1 MESVCFGTV
10 LLKGEIG
17 LKANES
23 VKNYASSV
31 RMYTN
36 YTVREIKKICKN
48 IGPRI
53 AGSEQEHEAHK
64 YIAEEMKTCCDKVDI
79 EEFKLAPEAFMS
91 WVRIDGLLILFAI
104 VFAWLNKFVDVGF
117 NFAWVSIAL
126 TGIALVCLF
135 CEFLMYWEF
144 YDFLFPKAT
153 SHNTIGVRNAAGE
166 AKQRIIFSGH
176 VDSSHEWTY
185 TYLGGKVLLF
195 AVGGYGVVSMFYV
208 LISSVLLVCGVGS
221 PEVQNILMYLQLAC
235 IPGAIAV
242 MFFVNFKRTVEG
254 ANDNLTGTM
263 ASVAIMKYLE
273 DNNIRFENTE
283 VVAMAAGSEE
293 SGLRG
298 SRAYVKRHIDELKA
312 MPTIFIGLETFRDYD
327 SMAIYARDMTG
338 TVKMDSRVC
347 SLVKKAGEYAG
358 VDLPYSSVYVGASDG
373 AAVQK
378 LGIPAVTLASMDPGP
393 PRYYHTRGDTADN
406 MDLKTVEKCLDI
418 ALNTLFIYDEEG
430 LKETY

>member
-1 MESVCFGTV
+1 M
-10 LLKGEIG
+10 
-17 LKANES
+17 KANES
-23 VKNYASSV
+23 VNNYASSL

-48 IGPRI
+48 IGPRL
-53 AGSEQEHEAHK
+53 AGSDQEHEAHK
-64 YIAEEMKTCCDKVDI
+64 YIAKEMETCCDEVAI
-79 EEFKLAPEAFMS
+79 EDFKLAPEAFMS
-91 WVRIDGLLILFAI
+91 WVRIDGALILLSILFAFLNLAI
-104 VFAWLNKFVDVGF
+104 VSV
-117 NFAWVSIAL
+117 IL
-126 TGIALVCLF
+126 TSVAVLFLF

-144 YDFLFPKAT
+144 YDCLFPKKT
-153 SHNTIGVRNAAGE
+153 SHNTAGVRKASGE

-185 TYLGGKVLLF
+185 TRLGGAPLLF
-195 AVGGYGVVSMFYV
+195 AVGGYGIVSMLYV
-208 LISSVLLVCGVGS
+208 LVSSILIVANAFS
-221 PEVQNILMYLQLAC
+221 PEVLEILKYIQLAC

-242 MFFVNFKRTVEG
+242 MFFVNFKITVEG

-283 VVAMAAGSEE
+283 VVALAAGSEE

-298 SRAYVKRHIDELKA
+298 SRAYVKRHLDELKEI
-312 MPTIFIGLETFRDYD
+312 PTVFIGLETFRDYD

-338 TVKMDSRVC
+338 TVKMDPRVC
-347 SLVKKAGEYAG
+347 SLVKKGGELAG

-393 PRYYHTRGDTADN
+393 PRYYHTRGDVAEN
-406 MDLKTVEKCLDI
+406 MDMKTVEKCLDI
-418 ALNTLFIYDEEG
+418 ALQTLFVYDEEG
-430 LKETY
+430 LKDKY

>member
-1 MESVCFGTV
+1 M
-10 LLKGEIG
+10 
-17 LKANES
+17 KANES

-91 WVRIDGLLILFAI
+91 WVRIDGALVLFSI
-104 VFAWLNKFVDVGF
+104 VFAFLNL
-117 NFAWVSIAL
+117 AWVSVVL
-126 TGIALVCLF
+126 TSIALVCLF

-144 YDFLFPKAT
+144 YDFLFPKAI
-153 SHNTIGVRNAAGE
+153 SHNTIGVRNASGE

-185 TYLGGKVLLF
+185 TYLGGKIMLF
-195 AVGGYGVVSMFYV
+195 GVGGYGVVSMLYV
-208 LISSVLLVCGVGS
+208 LISSILIVAGVGS
-221 PEVQNILMYLQLAC
+221 PEVQEILRYIQLAC

-242 MFFVNFKRTVEG
+242 MFFVNFRRTVEG

-273 DNNIRFENTE
+273 DNNIRFEDTE

-298 SRAYVKRHIDELKA
+298 SRAYIKRHLDELKEI
-312 MPTIFIGLETFRDYD
+312 PTVFIGLETFRDYD
-327 SMAIYARDMTG
+327 SIAIYARDMTG
-338 TVKMDSRVC
+338 TVKMDPRVC
-347 SLVKKAGEYAG
+347 SLVKKAGEHAG
-358 VDLPYSSVYVGASDG
+358 MDLPYSSVYVGASDG

-378 LGIPAVTLASMDPGP
+378 LGIPAVTLAAMDPGP

-418 ALNTLFIYDEEG
+418 ALNTLFIYDEQG
-430 LKETY
+430 LQESYE

>member
-1 MESVCFGTV
+1 M
-10 LLKGEIG
+10 
-17 LKANES
+17 KANES

-64 YIAEEMKTCCDKVDI
+64 YIAEEMKTCCDKVEI

-91 WVRIDGLLILFAI
+91 WVRIDGTLIILAI
-104 VFAWLNKFVDVGF
+104 VFTFLNGFIESTF
-117 NFAWVSIAL
+117 NFAWLAVAC
-126 TGIALVCLF
+126 TTIALVCLV
-135 CEFLMYWEF
+135 CEFLMYLEF

-153 SHNTIGVRNAAGE
+153 SHNTIGVRHASGE
-166 AKQRIIFSGH
+166 AKKRIIFSGH

-185 TYLGGKVLLF
+185 TYLGGKILLF
-195 AVGGYGVVSMFYV
+195 GVGGYGVVSMLYV
-208 LISSVLLVCGVGS
+208 FVSSILIAFGVGS
-221 PEVQNILMYLQLAC
+221 PELREILMYAQLAC
-235 IPGAIAV
+235 VPGAIAV
-242 MFFVNFKRTVEG
+242 IFFVNFRRTVEG

-273 DNNIRFENTE
+273 DNDIRFEDTE
-283 VVAMAAGSEE
+283 VVALAAGSEE

-298 SRAYVKRHIDELKA
+298 SRAYTKRHLDELKA
-312 MPTIFIGLETFRDYD
+312 IPTTFIGLETFRDYD

-347 SLVKKAGEYAG
+347 ALVKKAGEYAG

-378 LGIPAVTLASMDPGP
+378 LGVPAVTLAAMDPGP

-406 MDLKTVEKCLDI
+406 MNMKTVEKCLDI
-418 ALNTLFIYDEEG
+418 AINTLFLYDEEG
-430 LKETY
+430 LKESY

>member
-1 MESVCFGTV
+1 M
-10 LLKGEIG
+10 
-17 LKANES
+17 KANES

-53 AGSEQEHEAHK
+53 AGSQQEHEAHK

-91 WVRIDGLLILFAI
+91 WVRIDGALVILSVI
-104 VFAWLNKFVDVGF
+104 FAWINNFVDIGF
-117 NFAWVSIAL
+117 NFAWLSVAC
-126 TGIALVCLF
+126 TAIALVLLF

-144 YDFLFPKAT
+144 YDFLFPKAI
-153 SHNTIGVRNAAGE
+153 SHNAIGVRKASGE
-166 AKQRIIFSGH
+166 TKQRIIFSGH

-185 TYLGGKVLLF
+185 TRLGGAPLLF
-195 AVGGYGVVSMFYV
+195 AVGGYGIVSMLFV
-208 LISSVLLVCGVGS
+208 LVSSILIATETLS
-221 PEVQNILMYLQLAC
+221 PEVVSILRYIQLAC
-235 IPGAIAV
+235 IPGGIAV
-242 MFFVNFKRTVEG
+242 MFFVNFNITAEG

-273 DNNIRFENTE
+273 DNDIRFENTE

-298 SRAYVKRHIDELKA
+298 SRAYTKRHLDELKA
-312 MPTIFIGLETFRDYD
+312 IPTVFIGLETFRDYD

-347 SLVKKAGEYAG
+347 SLVKKAGECAG

-378 LGIPAVTLASMDPGP
+378 LGIPAVTLAAMDPGP

-418 ALNTLFIYDEEG
+418 ALNTLFIYDEQG
-430 LKETY
+430 LREDYE

>member
-1 MESVCFGTV
+1 M
-10 LLKGEIG
+10 
-17 LKANES
+17 KANES
-23 VKNYASSV
+23 VNNYASSL

-48 IGPRI
+48 IGPRL
-53 AGSEQEHEAHK
+53 AGSDQEHEAHK
-64 YIAEEMKTCCDKVDI
+64 YIAKEMETCCDEVAI
-79 EEFKLAPEAFMS
+79 EDFKLAPEAFMS
-91 WVRIDGLLILFAI
+91 WVRIDGALILLSILFAFLNLAI
-104 VFAWLNKFVDVGF
+104 VSV
-117 NFAWVSIAL
+117 IL
-126 TGIALVCLF
+126 TSVAVLFLF

-144 YDFLFPKAT
+144 YDCLFPKKT
-153 SHNTIGVRNAAGE
+153 SHNTAGVRKASGE

-185 TYLGGKVLLF
+185 TRLGGAPLLF
-195 AVGGYGVVSMFYV
+195 AVGGYGIVSMLYV
-208 LISSVLLVCGVGS
+208 LVSSILILANAFS
-221 PEVQNILMYLQLAC
+221 PEVLEILKYIQLAC

-242 MFFVNFKRTVEG
+242 MFFVNFKITVEG

-283 VVAMAAGSEE
+283 VVALAAGSEE

-298 SRAYVKRHIDELKA
+298 SRAYVKRHLDELKEI
-312 MPTIFIGLETFRDYD
+312 PTVFIGLETFRDYD

-338 TVKMDSRVC
+338 TVKMDPRVC
-347 SLVKKAGEYAG
+347 SLVKKGGELAG

-378 LGIPAVTLASMDPGP
+378 LGVPAVTLASMDPGP
-393 PRYYHTRGDTADN
+393 PRYYHTRGDVAEN
-406 MDLKTVEKCLDI
+406 MDMKTVEKCLDI
-418 ALNTLFIYDEEG
+418 ALQTLFVYDEEG
-430 LKETY
+430 LKDKY

>member
-1 MESVCFGTV
+1 MKAKESV
-10 LLKGEIG
+10 
-17 LKANES
+17 N
-23 VKNYASSV
+23 NYASSL

-48 IGPRI
+48 IGPRL
-53 AGSEQEHEAHK
+53 AGSEQEYEAHK

-91 WVRIDGLLILFAI
+91 WVRIDGVLILLSILFAWI
-104 VFAWLNKFVDVGF
+104 GKFAEIPAL
-117 NFAWVSIAL
+117 AWVSVAL
-126 TGIALVCLF
+126 TGVALVLVV

-144 YDFLFPKAT
+144 YDFLFPKAM
-153 SHNTIGVRNAAGE
+153 SHNSIGVRHASGE

-185 TYLGGKVLLF
+185 TYLGGKFLLF
-195 AVGGYGVVSMFYV
+195 GVGGYGVVSMLYV
-208 LISSVLLVCGVGS
+208 FVSSILIAANVFS
-221 PEVQNILMYLQLAC
+221 PEVADILRYIQLVC

-273 DNNIRFENTE
+273 DNGIRFENTE

-298 SRAYVKRHIDELKA
+298 SRAYVKRHLDELKEI
-312 MPTIFIGLETFRDYD
+312 PTIFIGLETFRDYD

-347 SLVKKAGEYAG
+347 ALVKKAGDCAG

-378 LGIPAVTLASMDPGP
+378 LGIPAVTLAAMDPGP

-430 LKETY
+430 LKEKY

>member
-1 MESVCFGTV
+1 
-10 LLKGEIG
+10 

-23 VKNYASSV
+23 VQNYASSV

-48 IGPRI
+48 IGPRL
-53 AGSEQEHEAHK
+53 AGSEQEYEAHK

-91 WVRIDGLLILFAI
+91 WVRIDGALILLSI
-104 VFAWLNKFVDVGF
+104 VFAFLNL
-117 NFAWVSIAL
+117 AWVSVAL
-126 TGIALVCLF
+126 TSVALVCLF

-153 SHNTIGVRNAAGE
+153 SHNAIGVRNASAE

-185 TYLGGKVLLF
+185 THLGGKILLF
-195 AVGGYGVVSMFYV
+195 GVGGYGVVSMFYV
-208 LISSVLLVCGVGS
+208 LISSILIAAGVGS
-221 PEVQNILMYLQLAC
+221 PELQETLKYIQLAC
-235 IPGAIAV
+235 VPGAIAV

-263 ASVAIMKYLE
+263 SSVAIMKYLE

-298 SRAYVKRHIDELKA
+298 SRAYIKRHLDELKEI
-312 MPTIFIGLETFRDYD
+312 PTVFIGLETFRDYD
-327 SMAIYARDMTG
+327 SIAIYARDMTG
-338 TVKMDSRVC
+338 TVKMDARVC

-358 VDLPYSSVYVGASDG
+358 MDLPYSSVYVGASDG

-378 LGIPAVTLASMDPGP
+378 LGIPAVTLAAMDPGP

-418 ALNTLFIYDEEG
+418 ALNTLFIYDEQG
-430 LKETY
+430 LQESYK

>member
-1 MESVCFGTV
+1 MKAAESVQ
-10 LLKGEIG
+10 
-17 LKANES
+17 
-23 VKNYASSV
+23 NYASSV

-36 YTVREIKKICKN
+36 YTVRAIKKICKD
-48 IGPRI
+48 IGPRL
-53 AGSEQEHEAHK
+53 AGSDAEYEAHK
-64 YIAEEMKTCCDKVDI
+64 YIAEEMKTCCDEVEI

-91 WVRIDGLLILFAI
+91 WVRIDGALVIIGVICSLLGLPAVAISLTAIALIL
-104 VFAWLNKFVDVGF
+104 
-117 NFAWVSIAL
+117 
-126 TGIALVCLF
+126 LF

-144 YDFLFPKAT
+144 YDFLFPKKM
-153 SHNTIGVRNAAGE
+153 SHNTAGIRKASGE

-185 TYLGGKVLLF
+185 TRLGGKILLF
-195 AVGGYGVVSMFYV
+195 AVGGYGVVSMLY
-208 LISSVLLVCGVGS
+208 LLVS
-221 PEVQNILMYLQLAC
+221 SIIALAKPETYEIIKWTQLAC
-235 IPGAIAV
+235 IPGGILV
-242 MFFVNFKRTVEG
+242 MFFVNFKLTVEG

-283 VVAMAAGSEE
+283 VVALAAGSEE

-298 SRAYVKRHIDELKA
+298 SRAYTKRHLDELKA
-312 MPTIFIGLETFRDYD
+312 IPTAFIGLETFRDYE

-338 TVKMDSRVC
+338 TVKMDPRVC
-347 SLVKKAGEYAG
+347 ALVKKGGELAGM
-358 VDLPYSSVYVGASDG
+358 DLPYSSVYVGASDG

-406 MDLKTVEKCLDI
+406 MNMKTIEKCLDI
-418 ALNTLFIYDEEG
+418 ALQTLFIYDEQG
-430 LKETY
+430 LKDSY

>member
-1 MESVCFGTV
+1 M
-10 LLKGEIG
+10 
-17 LKANES
+17 KANES

-53 AGSEQEHEAHK
+53 AGSDKEYEAHK
-64 YIAEEMKTCCDKVDI
+64 YIAEEMKTCCDSVEI
-79 EEFKLAPEAFMS
+79 EDFKLAPEAFMS
-91 WVRIDGLLILFAI
+91 WVRIDGFLIILAIAFTFLKLSIVSLILT
-104 VFAWLNKFVDVGF
+104 
-117 NFAWVSIAL
+117 AL
-126 TGIALVCLF
+126 ALVFLF

-144 YDFLFPKAT
+144 YDFLFPKKT
-153 SHNTIGVRNAAGE
+153 SHNAIGVRKASGE
-166 AKQRIIFSGH
+166 TKQRIIFSGH

-185 TYLGGKVLLF
+185 TYLGGKILLF
-195 AVGGYGVVSMFYV
+195 GVGGYGVVSMFYV
-208 LISSVLLVCGVGS
+208 LISSILIVAGVGS
-221 PEVQNILMYLQLAC
+221 PEVQDILRYIQIAC

-242 MFFVNFKRTVEG
+242 MFFVNFGRTVEG

-273 DNNIRFENTE
+273 DNDIRFENTE

-298 SRAYVKRHIDELKA
+298 SKAYTKRHLEELKA
-312 MPTIFIGLETFRDYD
+312 IPTVFIGLETFRDYD

-338 TVKMDSRVC
+338 TVKMDPRVC
-347 SLVKKAGEYAG
+347 ALVKKAGEYAG

-378 LGIPAVTLASMDPGP
+378 LGVPAVTLAAMDPGP

-406 MDLKTVEKCLDI
+406 MDVKTVEKCLDI
-418 ALNTLFIYDEEG
+418 ALNTLFLYDEEG
-430 LKETY
+430 LKDQY

>member
-1 MESVCFGTV
+1 M
-10 LLKGEIG
+10 
-17 LKANES
+17 KANES
-23 VKNYASSV
+23 VKNYASSL

-48 IGPRI
+48 IGPRL
-53 AGSEQEHEAHK
+53 AGSEQEYEAHK
-64 YIAEEMKTCCDKVDI
+64 YIAKEMETCCDEVAI
-79 EEFKLAPEAFMS
+79 EDFKLAPEAFMS
-91 WVRIDGLLILFAI
+91 WVRIDGALVILSV
-104 VFAWLNKFVDVGF
+104 VFALLNLAV
-117 NFAWVSIAL
+117 VSVILTCIAL
-126 TGIALVCLF
+126 LFLF

-144 YDFLFPKAT
+144 YDFLFPKKT
-153 SHNTIGVRNAAGE
+153 SHNTIGVRKASGE

-185 TYLGGKVLLF
+185 TRLGGAPLLF
-195 AVGGYGVVSMFYV
+195 AVGGYGIVSMLYV
-208 LISSVLLVCGVGS
+208 LVSSILIVADAFS
-221 PEVQNILMYLQLAC
+221 PEVLEVLKYIQLAC
-235 IPGAIAV
+235 IPGGIAV
-242 MFFVNFKRTVEG
+242 MFFVNFKITVEG

-263 ASVAIMKYLE
+263 SSVAIMKYLE

-298 SRAYVKRHIDELKA
+298 SRAYVKRHLDELKEI
-312 MPTIFIGLETFRDYD
+312 PTVFIGLETFRDYD

-338 TVKMDSRVC
+338 TVKMDARVC
-347 SLVKKAGEYAG
+347 SLVKKGGELAG

-393 PRYYHTRGDTADN
+393 PRYYHTRGDVAEN
-406 MDLKTVEKCLDI
+406 MDMKTVEKCLDI
-418 ALNTLFIYDEEG
+418 ALQTLFVYDEEG
-430 LKETY
+430 LKDKY

>member
-1 MESVCFGTV
+1 MRAEESVQ
-10 LLKGEIG
+10 
-17 LKANES
+17 
-23 VKNYASSV
+23 NYASSV

-36 YTVREIKKICKN
+36 YTVRAIKKICKE

-53 AGSEQEHEAHK
+53 AGSEAEYKAHK
-64 YIAEEMKTCCDKVDI
+64 YIAEEMKTCCDEVEI

-91 WVRIDGLLILFAI
+91 WVRIDGALVIIGVIFSLLGLPA
-104 VFAWLNKFVDVGF
+104 VA
-117 NFAWVSIAL
+117 IAL
-126 TGIALVCLF
+126 TGLALVFLF

-144 YDFLFPKAT
+144 YDFLFPKKI
-153 SHNTIGVRNAAGE
+153 SHNTAGVRKASGE

-185 TYLGGKVLLF
+185 TRLGGKVLLF
-195 AVGGYGVVSMFYV
+195 AVGGYGVVSMFYL
-208 LISSVLLVCGVGS
+208 LISSILIVAKAAS
-221 PEVQNILMYLQLAC
+221 PEVLEILKWAQIAC
-235 IPGAIAV
+235 IPGGILV
-242 MFFVNFKRTVEG
+242 MFFVNFKITVEG

-263 ASVAIMKYLE
+263 SSVAIMKYLE

-283 VVAMAAGSEE
+283 VMALAAGSEE

-298 SRAYVKRHIDELKA
+298 SKAYVKRHLDELKA
-312 MPTIFIGLETFRDYD
+312 IPTVFIGLETFRDYD

-338 TVKMDSRVC
+338 TVKMDPRVC
-347 SLVKKAGEYAG
+347 ALVKKGGEYAG

-406 MDLKTVEKCLDI
+406 MNMKTVEKCLDI
-418 ALNTLFIYDEEG
+418 ALQTLFIYDEQG
-430 LKETY
+430 LKDSY

>member
-1 MESVCFGTV
+1 MKAEESVQ
-10 LLKGEIG
+10 
-17 LKANES
+17 
-23 VKNYASSV
+23 NYASSL

-36 YTVREIKKICKN
+36 YTVRAIKKICKD
-48 IGPRI
+48 IGPRL
-53 AGSEQEHEAHK
+53 AGSDAEYEAHK
-64 YIAEEMKTCCDKVDI
+64 YIAEEMKTCCDEVEI

-91 WVRIDGLLILFAI
+91 WVRIDGALILIGVLFSFLGLPA
-104 VFAWLNKFVDVGF
+104 
-117 NFAWVSIAL
+117 VSIAL
-126 TGIALVCLF
+126 TAVALILLF

-144 YDFLFPKAT
+144 YDFLFPKKM
-153 SHNTIGVRNAAGE
+153 SHNTAGIRKAAGE
-166 AKQRIIFSGH
+166 TKQRIIFSGH

-185 TYLGGKVLLF
+185 TRLGGKVLLF
-195 AVGGYGVVSMFYV
+195 AVGGYGIASMLY
-208 LISSVLLVCGVGS
+208 LLVS
-221 PEVQNILMYLQLAC
+221 SIIALAKPETYEVIKWTQLAC

-242 MFFVNFKRTVEG
+242 MFFVNFKLTVEG

-283 VVAMAAGSEE
+283 VVALAAGSEE

-298 SRAYVKRHIDELKA
+298 SRAYTKRHLDELKA
-312 MPTIFIGLETFRDYD
+312 IPTAFIGLETFRDYE

-338 TVKMDSRVC
+338 TVKMDPRVC
-347 SLVKKAGEYAG
+347 ALVKKGGELAG

-378 LGIPAVTLASMDPGP
+378 LGVPAVTLASMDPGP

-406 MDLKTVEKCLDI
+406 MNMKTIEKCLDI
-418 ALNTLFIYDEEG
+418 ALQTLFVYDEQG

>member
-1 MESVCFGTV
+1 MRAEESVQ
-10 LLKGEIG
+10 
-17 LKANES
+17 
-23 VKNYASSV
+23 NYAASV

-36 YTVREIKKICKN
+36 YTVRAIKKICKE

-53 AGSEQEHEAHK
+53 AGSDAEHAAHK
-64 YIAEEMKTCCDKVDI
+64 YVAEEMKTCCDEVEI

-91 WVRIDGLLILFAI
+91 WVRIDGALILIGVLFSFLGLPA
-104 VFAWLNKFVDVGF
+104 
-117 NFAWVSIAL
+117 VSIAL
-126 TGIALVCLF
+126 TAVALVLLF

-144 YDFLFPKAT
+144 YDFLFKKKL
-153 SHNTIGVRNAAGE
+153 SHNTVGVRKASGE
-166 AKQRIIFSGH
+166 TKQRIVFSGH

-185 TYLGGKVLLF
+185 TRLGGKILLF
-195 AVGGYGVVSMFYV
+195 AVGGYGIASMLY
-208 LISSVLLVCGVGS
+208 LLVS
-221 PEVQNILMYLQLAC
+221 SIIAIAKPETYEIIKWTQLAC
-235 IPGAIAV
+235 VPGAIAV
-242 MFFVNFKRTVEG
+242 MFFVNFKITVEG

-283 VVAMAAGSEE
+283 VVALATGAEE

-298 SRAYVKRHIDELKA
+298 SRAYTKKHLDELKA
-312 MPTIFIGLETFRDYD
+312 IPTAFIGLETFRDYE

-347 SLVKKAGEYAG
+347 SLVKKGGELAG

-378 LGIPAVTLASMDPGP
+378 LGVPAVTLASMDPGP
-393 PRYYHTRGDTADN
+393 PRYYHTIGDTADN
-406 MDLKTVEKCLDI
+406 MNMKTIEKCLDI
-418 ALNTLFIYDEEG
+418 ALQTLFVFEEQG
-430 LKETY
+430 LQEEYK

>member
-1 MESVCFGTV
+1 M
-10 LLKGEIG
+10 
-17 LKANES
+17 KANES

-79 EEFKLAPEAFMS
+79 EEFKLSPEAFMS
-91 WVRIDGLLILFAI
+91 WVRIDGALVLLSVI
-104 VFAWLNKFVDVGF
+104 FAWINNFVELPF
-117 NFAWVSIAL
+117 SLAWVSVAL
-126 TGIALVCLF
+126 SALALLFLF

-144 YDFLFPKAT
+144 YDFLFPKAI
-153 SHNTIGVRNAAGE
+153 SHNTIGVRRAGGE

-185 TYLGGKVLLF
+185 THLGGKILLF
-195 AVGGYGVVSMFYV
+195 AVGGYGVVSMLYV
-208 LISSVLLVCGVGS
+208 FISSILIAADVAPGATSTLRIIQLV
-221 PEVQNILMYLQLAC
+221 C

-242 MFFVNFKRTVEG
+242 MFFVNFRRTVEG

-263 ASVAIMKYLE
+263 SSVAIMKYLE
-273 DNNIRFENTE
+273 DNGIRFENTE
-283 VVAMAAGSEE
+283 VVALAAGSEE

-298 SRAYVKRHIDELKA
+298 SRSYVKRHIDELKEI
-312 MPTIFIGLETFRDYD
+312 PTVFIGLETFRDYD
-327 SMAIYARDMTG
+327 SIAIYARDMTG

-358 VDLPYSSVYVGASDG
+358 MDLPYSSVYVGASDG

-378 LGIPAVTLASMDPGP
+378 LGIPAVTLAAMDPGP
-393 PRYYHTRGDTADN
+393 PRYYHTRGDTSEN
-406 MDLKTVEKCLDI
+406 MNPKTVEKCLDI

-430 LKETY
+430 LKDSY

>member
-1 MESVCFGTV
+1 MKASESVQ
-10 LLKGEIG
+10 
-17 LKANES
+17 
-23 VKNYASSV
+23 NYASSV

-36 YTVREIKKICKN
+36 YTVRAIKKICKE

-53 AGSEQEHEAHK
+53 AGSDAEYKAHK
-64 YIAEEMKTCCDKVDI
+64 YIAEEMKTCCDEVSV

-91 WVRIDGLLILFAI
+91 WVRIDGALVIIGVIFSLLGLPA
-104 VFAWLNKFVDVGF
+104 VA
-117 NFAWVSIAL
+117 IAL
-126 TGIALVCLF
+126 TALALVLLF

-144 YDFLFPKAT
+144 YDFLFPKKI
-153 SHNTIGVRNAAGE
+153 SHNTAGVRKASGE

-185 TYLGGKVLLF
+185 TRLGGKILLF
-195 AVGGYGVVSMFYV
+195 AVGGYGVVSMFYL
-208 LISSVLLVCGVGS
+208 LISSILIVAKAAS
-221 PEVQNILMYLQLAC
+221 PEVLEILKWAQIAC
-235 IPGAIAV
+235 IPGGILV
-242 MFFVNFKRTVEG
+242 MFFVNFKITVEG

-263 ASVAIMKYLE
+263 SSVAIMKFLE

-283 VVAMAAGSEE
+283 VVALAAGSEE

-298 SRAYVKRHIDELKA
+298 SKNYIKRHLDELKA
-312 MPTIFIGLETFRDYD
+312 IPTAFIGLETFRDYE

-338 TVKMDSRVC
+338 TVKMDPQVC
-347 SLVKKAGEYAG
+347 ALVKKAGELAG

-406 MDLKTVEKCLDI
+406 MNMKTIEKCLDI
-418 ALNTLFIYDEEG
+418 ALNTLFIYDEQG
-430 LKETY
+430 LKDSY

>member
-1 MESVCFGTV
+1 M
-10 LLKGEIG
+10 
-17 LKANES
+17 KANES

-79 EEFKLAPEAFMS
+79 EDFKLSPEAFMS
-91 WVRIDGLLILFAI
+91 WVRIDGALVILAVI
-104 VFAWLNKFVDVGF
+104 FAWLNRFVDVPF
-117 NFAWVSIAL
+117 NFAWVSV
-126 TGIALVCLF
+126 ALVAVALVFLF

-144 YDFLFPKAT
+144 YDCLFPKAT
-153 SHNTIGVRNAAGE
+153 SHNTIGVRKASGE

-185 TYLGGKVLLF
+185 TRLGGAPLLF
-195 AVGGYGVVSMFYV
+195 AVGGYGIVSMLFV
-208 LISSVLLVCGVGS
+208 LVSSILIVANVGT
-221 PEVQNILMYLQLAC
+221 PELQQTLRYIQLAC
-235 IPGAIAV
+235 IPGGVAV
-242 MFFVNFKRTVEG
+242 MFFVNFNITVEG

-273 DNNIRFENTE
+273 DNGIRFENTE

-298 SRAYVKRHIDELKA
+298 SRAYVKRHIDELKEI
-312 MPTIFIGLETFRDYD
+312 PTVFIGLETFRDYD
-327 SMAIYARDMTG
+327 SIAIYARDMTG

-358 VDLPYSSVYVGASDG
+358 MDLPYSSVYVGASDG

-378 LGIPAVTLASMDPGP
+378 LGIPAVTLAAMDPGP

-406 MDLKTVEKCLDI
+406 MDMKTVEKCLDI
-418 ALNTLFIYDEEG
+418 ALNTLFIYDEQG
-430 LKETY
+430 LQESYK

>member
-1 MESVCFGTV
+1 MKAKESVT
-10 LLKGEIG
+10 
-17 LKANES
+17 
-23 VKNYASSV
+23 NYASSL

-48 IGPRI
+48 IGPRL
-53 AGSEQEHEAHK
+53 AGSEQEYEAQK
-64 YIAEEMKTCCDKVDI
+64 YIAKEMETCCDKVDV

-91 WVRIDGLLILFAI
+91 WVRIDGVLILLSILFAWI
-104 VFAWLNKFVDVGF
+104 NNFVDTSF
-117 NFAWVSIAL
+117 NFAWISVAFTSIAL
-126 TGIALVCLF
+126 IFLF

-144 YDFLFPKAT
+144 YDFLFPKSM
-153 SHNTIGVRNAAGE
+153 SHNSIGVRKASGE
-166 AKQRIIFSGH
+166 TKQRIIFSGH

-185 TYLGGKVLLF
+185 TRLGGAPLLF
-195 AVGGYGVVSMFYV
+195 AVGGYGIVSMIFV
-208 LISSVLLVCGVGS
+208 FVSSILIVAGVGS
-221 PEVQNILMYLQLAC
+221 PELHQILRCIQLAC

-242 MFFVNFKRTVEG
+242 MFFVNFNITVEG

-283 VVAMAAGSEE
+283 VVAMGAGSEE

-298 SRAYVKRHIDELKA
+298 SRAYVKRHIDELKEI
-312 MPTIFIGLETFRDYD
+312 PTIFIGLETFRDYD
-327 SMAIYARDMTG
+327 SMAVYARDMTG
-338 TVKMDSRVC
+338 TVKMDPRVC

-418 ALNTLFIYDEEG
+418 ALNTLFIYDEQG
-430 LKETY
+430 LKEKYE

>member
-1 MESVCFGTV
+1 MRAEESVQ
-10 LLKGEIG
+10 
-17 LKANES
+17 
-23 VKNYASSV
+23 NYASSV

-36 YTVREIKKICKN
+36 YTVRAIKKICKE
-48 IGPRI
+48 IGPRL
-53 AGSEQEHEAHK
+53 AGSDAEYEAHK
-64 YIAEEMKTCCDKVDI
+64 YIAEEMKTCCDEVEI

-91 WVRIDGLLILFAI
+91 WVRIDAALVIIGVLCSFFGLPA
-104 VFAWLNKFVDVGF
+104 VA
-117 NFAWVSIAL
+117 IAL
-126 TGIALVCLF
+126 TAVALVLLF

-144 YDFLFPKAT
+144 YDFLFPKKI
-153 SHNTIGVRNAAGE
+153 SHNTAGVRKASGE

-185 TYLGGKVLLF
+185 TRLGGKILLF
-195 AVGGYGVVSMFYV
+195 AVGGYGVVSMLY
-208 LISSVLLVCGVGS
+208 LLVS
-221 PEVQNILMYLQLAC
+221 SIIALAKPETYEIIKWTQLAC
-235 IPGAIAV
+235 IPGGILV
-242 MFFVNFKRTVEG
+242 MFFVNFKLTVEG

-283 VVAMAAGSEE
+283 VVALAAGSEE

-298 SRAYVKRHIDELKA
+298 SRAYTKRHLDELKA
-312 MPTIFIGLETFRDYD
+312 IPTAFIGLETFRDYE

-338 TVKMDSRVC
+338 TVKMDPQVC
-347 SLVKKAGEYAG
+347 ALVKKGGELAG
-358 VDLPYSSVYVGASDG
+358 VDLPYSSVYLGASDG

-406 MDLKTVEKCLDI
+406 MNMKTIEKCLDI
-418 ALNTLFIYDEEG
+418 ALQTLFIYDEQG
-430 LKETY
+430 LKDSY